1 MPQLNDPH
9 IRENRRLRPQANR
22 VIGALG
28 VAMGLVVLGFVYLMP
43 TFQGGTRIN
52 WVETPGSVVHAEAV
66 TEDVEEPWGNG
77 TRIRTEHRAVLTV
90 SYTFEGTE
98 RVQPVVSEGFRS
110 EQDAAGYIAEAQA
123 REPFVVYVNP
133 DDPAQAR
140 LEPGTGAR
148 TWVISL
154 GGVIVLVYGLVMLI
168 SNRTL
173 QEHAGTE

>member
-1 MPQLNDPH
+1 
-9 IRENRRLRPQANR
+9 
-22 VIGALG
+22 
-28 VAMGLVVLGFVYLMP
+28 MGLVVLGFVYLMP
-43 TFQGGTRIN
+43 TFQGGAGIA

-66 TEDVEEPWGNG
+66 TEEVEEPWGNG
-77 TRIRTEHRAVLTV
+77 TRIRTEHRTVLTV

-98 RVQPVVSEGFRS
+98 RVQPVVSQGFRS
-110 EQDAAGYIAEAQA
+110 EQDAAAHVAEVQS

-140 LEPGTGAR
+140 LESGTGAR
-148 TWVISL
+148 TWVFAI
-154 GGVIVLVYGLVMLI
+154 GGVIVLVYGLLMLI